1 MPAIRGYSF
10 PPSPRLWFYR
20 RDTAVVKLLTGFSVF
35 SPVFA
40 RGGAT
45 RGPLHPL
52 RGCPRAWALEW
63 ERWISPVVIWGLE
76 YCRLLALGLGWLEA
90 LQWRPPTFPTQF
102 SRSAFGFGNLVPFE
116 SSLRWCALFWIC
128 GPRLLNV
135 ATGGVWDLFVL
146 LPKIL
151 GCRGFFARAFLLG
164 RLDIFTRKSPRSWL
178 QRDLSEKRALSARRL
193 FFVDGG
199 SIN

>member
-1 MPAIRGYSF
+1 MRQKCSQIT
-10 PPSPRLWFYR
+10 RLSVSSL
-20 RDTAVVKLLTGFSVF
+20 AGFSFF

-45 RGPLHPL
+45 RGPLYPL

-116 SSLRWCALFWIC
+116 SSLRWGAFFWIC

-135 ATGGVWDLFVL
+135 ATGGLGEYGILLF
-146 LPKIL
+146 
-151 GCRGFFARAFLLG
+151 C
-164 RLDIFTRKSPRSWL
+164 SPRFWVVGVFL
-178 QRDLSEKRALSARRL
+178 RALSSS
-193 FFVDGG
+193 GG
-199 SIN
+199 

>member
-1 MPAIRGYSF
+1 M
-10 PPSPRLWFYR
+10 
-20 RDTAVVKLLTGFSVF
+20 
-35 SPVFA
+35 FA

-63 ERWISPVVIWGLE
+63 ERWISPLVIWGLV

-90 LQWRPPTFPTQF
+90 LQWRPLNLPTQF

-116 SSLRWCALFWIC
+116 SSLRWGALFWIC

-135 ATGGVWDLFVL
+135 VTGGVLDLFVL

-151 GCRGFFARAFLLG
+151 GCWGFFARAFLLG
-164 RLDIFTRKSPRSWL
+164 RLVFSGI
-178 QRDLSEKRALSARRL
+178 RDQ
-193 FFVDGG
+193 GP
-199 SIN
+199 

>member
-1 MPAIRGYSF
+1 M
-10 PPSPRLWFYR
+10 
-20 RDTAVVKLLTGFSVF
+20 
-35 SPVFA
+35 FA

-90 LQWRPPTFPTQF
+90 LQWRPPTLPTQF

-116 SSLRWCALFWIC
+116 SSLRWGALFWIC

-151 GCRGFFARAFLLG
+151 GCWGFFARAFLLG
-164 RLDIFTRKSPRSWL
+164 RLVQTSDKKYWPVFPYCYSQSVC
-178 QRDLSEKRALSARRL
+178 ARY
-193 FFVDGG
+193 
-199 SIN
+199 

>member
-1 MPAIRGYSF
+1 MIVLAWIKNP
-10 PPSPRLWFYR
+10 
-20 RDTAVVKLLTGFSVF
+20 SVF

-90 LQWRPPTFPTQF
+90 LQWRPPTLPTQF

-116 SSLRWCALFWIC
+116 SSLR
-128 GPRLLNV
+128 
-135 ATGGVWDLFVL
+135 
-146 LPKIL
+146 
-151 GCRGFFARAFLLG
+151 
-164 RLDIFTRKSPRSWL
+164 
-178 QRDLSEKRALSARRL
+178 
-193 FFVDGG
+193 
-199 SIN
+199 